1 MTTQPPPKV
10 SRLKA
15 LIAWIWPKQDRAR
28 RASPN
33 ASRFKHQKDEL
44 QADIEIL
51 RDWLSVDGS
60 YLRAHENSEYWHR
73 RLDAA
78 EQRLHDAL
86 TSPDLVI
93 AQKHLI
99 EAAPLDWVIDKA
111 GKLRAQNTA
120 VREYLD
126 SDHPTNEI
134 VNAALKPDFE
144 IDPQMESKVERAVR
158 RVLDAANHAMFQ
170 GEIQF
175 AARRIYLKR
184 LLAAHSIAF
193 ATFGFAIISVL
204 SGSSFG
210 LGTFFGEPE
219 AAEVARAA
227 LPDFIPAI
235 VVVIASGILGAAFS
249 LLLQGFDRRNTASS
263 EFYESNAAYSIIIL
277 RILLGMSG
285 AVILFF
291 LYGSGFIGS
300 DLFPDLSEL
309 QFGMAAGNSLQDQG
323 ELGKLIAWSFVAGF
337 SERLVPDQLRSV
349 EMELESLRR
358 SDIDPQQDTPP
369 NR

>member
-1 MTTQPPPKV
+1 MPKDIQTEEGFFKSLI
-10 SRLKA
+10 SR
-15 LIAWIWPKQDRAR
+15 IWPSQDRVR

-51 RDWLSVDGS
+51 RDWLSIDGS
-60 YLRAHENSEYWHR
+60 TLQAHENRDYWHR

-78 EQRLHDAL
+78 EQRLHDAQ

-111 GKLRAQNTA
+111 GRLRAQNTA
-120 VREYLD
+120 VRAYLD
-126 SDHPTNEI
+126 SDSATNEI
-134 VNAALKPDFE
+134 VKAALKPDFE
-144 IDPQMESKVERAVR
+144 IDKQTESKVENAVK

-193 ATFGFAIISVL
+193 ATFGVAIISVL

-210 LGTFFGEPE
+210 LGTVFGAPE
-219 AAEVARAA
+219 AAEVAQAT
-227 LPDFIPAI
+227 LPDFVPAI

-249 LLLQGFDRRNTASS
+249 LLLQGFDVRNTASS

-291 LYGSGFIGS
+291 LYGSGFVGS

-309 QFGMAAGNSLQDQG
+309 KFGMAAGNSLQEQG

-349 EMELESLRR
+349 EMKLN
-358 SDIDPQQDTPP
+358 DPERNDRQQGAKS